1 MLALLAG
8 GLGGK
13 LMSKV
18 ELYEKIR
25 VASRA
30 EKLSIHALAKRF
42 KVHRR
47 DVRAA
52 LLSPIPAARKTPI
65 RSFPVSGSVHAWIR
79 QVLIDDKD
87 APRKQRHTSKRI
99 HDLLAQDH
107 DVVISESQCRAIVA
121 KLRIEIAGDGAVAR
135 GPVYVPQTRLPGAE
149 AEVDWGKF
157 QAIIGGVTMT
167 LSLFSMWLAFSTKAF
182 HRAYANEAQESFT
195 DAHMRA
201 FEYFGG
207 VPLRIRYDNLKTA
220 AIKILR
226 GRSRTENDRF
236 VVLRSHYGFESF
248 FCEPGIK
255 GAHEKGGV
263 EGDIGRFRRNHL
275 TPVPR
280 FDTLE
285 DLNVYLA
292 SCDVSDGRRWVN
304 GNRTGTHTEGESVH
318 GLWVFEQGA
327 LWPVPTEAF
336 DATTRLT
343 ARADSKARICVR
355 NCYYSVPARFAGQI
369 VMVALGA
376 ETLTVSHPNI
386 TVTQHPRALHRKSET
401 LNLDHYLEVLWK
413 RPGGFPGST
422 ALAQARTT
430 GRFRPEHQQF
440 WDLAR
445 QKLGDRDGTRALCEV
460 LLLHRT
466 HTTDQ
471 VMLGINAAIKIG
483 NIDPSVVAVETR
495 RSIERQPT
503 AVEPATVERP
513 PDLTIYDALLT
524 TERNPE

>member
-1 MLALLAG
+1 
-8 GLGGK
+8 
-13 LMSKV
+13 MSKV

-25 VASRA
+25 VASRT
-30 EKLSIHALAKRF
+30 EKLSIHALAARF

-52 LLSPIPAARKTPI
+52 LASPIPAARKTPV
-65 RSFPVSGSVHAWIR
+65 RLFPVSGVVHGWIR

-87 APRKQRHTSKRI
+87 APKKQRHTAKRI

-107 DVVISESQCRAIVA
+107 DLVISESQCRAIVA
-121 KLRIEIAGDGAVAR
+121 KLRIEIAGDTAVAS
-135 GPVYVPQTRLPGAE
+135 GPVFVPQTRLPGAE
-149 AEVDWGKF
+149 GEVDWGKF

-167 LSLFSMWLAFSTKAF
+167 LSLFAMWLGFSTKSF

-226 GRSRTENDRF
+226 GRNRTENDRF

-248 FCEPGIK
+248 FCEPGIN

-285 DLNVYLA
+285 DLNVHIA
-292 SCDVSDGRRWVN
+292 SCDVLDGRRWVN

-327 LWPVPTEAF
+327 LWPVPTETF
-336 DATTRLT
+336 DATTRIT

-355 NCYYSVPARFAGQI
+355 NCYYSVPARLAGQV

-376 ETLTVSHPNI
+376 EILTVSHRN
-386 TVTQHPRALHRKSET
+386 TVITQHPRALHRKSET

-422 ALAQARTT
+422 ALAQARAT

-445 QKLGDRDGTRALCEV
+445 QKLGDRDGTRALCEI

-471 VMLGINAAIKIG
+471 VMIGITAAIKIG
-483 NIDPSVVAVETR
+483 NLDPGVVAVETR
-495 RSIERQPT
+495 RSIEHQPT
-503 AVEPATVERP
+503 SSEPITIERP
-513 PDLTIYDALLT
+513 PDLTLYDALLT
-524 TERNPE
+524 IERNPDDTKNPNNN